1 MALVV
6 VPIMAAMV
14 LLAMDAARALP
25 GSVGGPEGT
34 WQGPANGQ
42 AKIAGAT
49 ETSRVQVPPTVTAD
63 GYSSSNPT
71 FSQQA
76 APIV

>member
-25 GSVGGPEGT
+25 ESVAGPAGT
-34 WQGPANGQ
+34 WQGPAKPS
-42 AKIAGAT
+42 ALEA
-49 ETSRVQVPPTVTAD
+49 SRVQVPPGAAPVGLAN
-63 GYSSSNPT
+63 GYS
-71 FSQQA
+71 A
-76 APIV
+76 ADVHQPIV